1 MKYATGKTMPLKSVC
16 KVNTAHTANAVRE
29 AKTLGK
35 ITQIL
40 TSCRIYLPL
49 CIYLAL
55 SIGSASA
62 QTENELQSIPT
73 SKASSLYVSEATY
86 RIERKGKT
94 VGKHTV
100 KVWPAASNTGEDFSV
115 SVKSNIRITILKVPV
130 FKLEFKSAEQWK
142 NGTLQSISATTLQND
157 ETTTVSATKTE
168 SGYTLMNNGETTQ
181 ISTPIFTSNHW
192 HAGVIGSD
200 QIFNTLTGNLNKVE
214 IASLGVE
221 TLDLPGGKKQATKF
235 RYSGELQIDAWYG
248 EDGRWLQLAFKGSD
262 GSEIKYI
269 YEGP

>member
-1 MKYATGKTMPLKSVC
+1 MPFKSLYKAIAVYKVITLLKFNTLLKTAQL
-16 KVNTAHTANAVRE
+16 
-29 AKTLGK
+29 
-35 ITQIL
+35 L
-40 TSCRIYLPL
+40 TCCCVYF
-49 CIYLAL
+49 AL
-55 SIGSASA
+55 STGAASA
-62 QTENELQSIPT
+62 QTQSELQAIPT
-73 SKASSLYVSEATY
+73 SKASGLYVSEATY

-100 KVWPAASNTGEDFSV
+100 KVWPAASNTGDDFSV
-115 SVKSNIRITILKVPV
+115 SVESNIRITVLKVPV
-130 FKLEFKSAEQWK
+130 FRLKFKSAEQWK
-142 NGTLQSISATTLQND
+142 NGTLQSISATTQQND
-157 ETTTVSATKTE
+157 ETTTVSATKNET
-168 SGYTLMNNGETTQ
+168 GYTLKNNGETTQ
-181 ISTPIFTSNHW
+181 TSTPIFTSNHW

-214 IASLGVE
+214 IASQGVE